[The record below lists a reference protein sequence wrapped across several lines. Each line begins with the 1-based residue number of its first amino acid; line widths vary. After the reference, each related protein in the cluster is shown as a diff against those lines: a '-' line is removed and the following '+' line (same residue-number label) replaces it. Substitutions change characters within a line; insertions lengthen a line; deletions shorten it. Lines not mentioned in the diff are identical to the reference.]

1 MAIQVSGTEVISNA
15 RALTNIASIDA
26 TTAASIG
33 AAGVGGAWEEILNT
47 TISTSTVAEIVV
59 SLPAGYLFHK
69 VMLGGIKG
77 ISPYATTAVRYR
89 MGNSS
94 GVTITGY
101 DYIETSFSSGA
112 TAFTNNDNHMRFSA
126 NNNVFA
132 VNANSPANTDANLNT
147 SLILDVANARVSNAQ
162 TTWEYKWRSNSPVDP
177 ANNQYTGATFSWSVG
192 GMLTSQENT
201 TFVILS
207 QDPATYNLAGMSGK
221 SYLRVYGIKA

>member
-15 RALTNIASIDA
+15 RALTNIASVDA

-59 SLPAGYLFHK
+59 SLPAGYVFHK

-77 ISPYATTAVRYR
+77 VSPYATTAVRYR

-94 GVTITGY
+94 GVTITSN
-101 DYIETSFSSGA
+101 DYIETSFSSGV

-132 VNANSPANTDANLNT
+132 INANAPTTDANCNT
-147 SLILDVANARVSNAQ
+147 ALILDVANARVSNAQ
-162 TTWEYKWRSNSPVDP
+162 TTWEYKWRSNTPQDP
-177 ANNQYTGATFSWSVG
+177 TNNVYTGASFSWSVG
-192 GMLTSQENT
+192 AMLTSQENT
-201 TFVILS
+201 TFVLQSI
-207 QDPATYNLAGMSGK
+207 DPATYNLTGMSGK